1 MAERKSYDP
10 PHGFCIQTLSVFVSA
25 ARIYRPLPG
34 LRSPSKGV
42 PRIASPTT
50 CIKVSVGLS
59 PLGGSPEYT
68 HGVRRLTM
76 LVHRFN
82 AQPMTIQ
89 RLHCCLSSPHR
100 ICLAVSMAVVP
111 SKRNSSMFGSRQQVC
126 ERSTAIQLSSYE
138 GERVFPSTK
147 CWVHKS
153 PLVVEK
159 YLKKISGIFA
169 EHLLAQ

>member
-10 PHGFCIQTLSVFVSA
+10 PHGFCIQTFSVFVFICPYLSST
-25 ARIYRPLPG
+25 PG
-34 LRSPSKGV
+34 L
-42 PRIASPTT
+42 
-50 CIKVSVGLS
+50 KVSLERVSSDRFSYDLHQGLRRTFTS
-59 PLGGSPEYT
+59 RGSPEYT

-138 GERVFPSTK
+138 GERDFP
-147 CWVHKS
+147 
-153 PLVVEK
+153 L
-159 YLKKISGIFA
+159 Y
-169 EHLLAQ
+169 

>member
-1 MAERKSYDP
+1 MARASLDRFSYGL
-10 PHGFCIQTLSVFVSA
+10 HQCLHRTFT
-25 ARIYRPLPG
+25 YR
-34 LRSPSKGV
+34 
-42 PRIASPTT
+42 
-50 CIKVSVGLS
+50 
-59 PLGGSPEYT
+59 GSPGYT

-82 AQPMTIQ
+82 ARPMTIQ
-89 RLHCCLSSPHR
+89 RLRCCLSSPHR

-126 ERSTAIQLSSYE
+126 ERSTAIKLSSYE

-159 YLKKISGIFA
+159 YLKKFFSNLRRASFGAIT
-169 EHLLAQ
+169 